1 MNQKKLH
8 KLVESIAS
16 KEFSSEK
23 ELLISVI
30 NQIIKNEDIIVT
42 GGRIWKVDRDKKSYK
57 ILYQKGNFEKIN
69 PTFELKVE
77 EYPTFSLIARERT
90 ILSDETNEI
99 LLEKGIFKYSASGV
113 GSKIKIDD
121 HRYYEYILA
130 LNSDKVDNEL
140 RLNLNIIA
148 TALTSQ
154 INQRRSSASA
164 SHLKANIDKARELQ
178 KSILPEHEHHFG
190 DYEIYGVTDPAEIV
204 SGDFF
209 DYIEAGK
216 EGERLGIVIGDA
228 ASKGVGAAAE
238 AMYISGALRMAS
250 SFEIKITSLMR
261 RMNKLVNKIF
271 EDDKFASLFYGE
283 LLLHK
288 GGLFL
293 YANAGHN
300 PPIFYNA
307 ETGETELLDTTGPLL
322 GPAPNAPYYIES
334 INFQKNDILL
344 LFSDGI
350 TETADTKFNQYGDKR
365 LINRL
370 KKISSLSPKD
380 IVISILEDVV
390 KYSKNGRYTDDKT
403 LVVIKRIS

>member
-8 KLVESIAS
+8 KLVETIAS
-16 KEFSSEK
+16 KDFSSEK

-30 NQIIKNEDIIVT
+30 NQIIENEDIKVT
-42 GGRIWKVDRDKKSYK
+42 GGRIWQLDKDRKSYK
-57 ILYQKGNFEKIN
+57 ILYQKGNFEKLHSG
-69 PTFELKVE
+69 FEIKVGD
-77 EYPTFSLIARERT
+77 YPTFAIIGKERT
-90 ILSDETNEI
+90 ILGDETNEV
-99 LLEKGIFKYSASGV
+99 LLAKGIFKYSASGV
-113 GSKIKIDD
+113 GSKIKIND
-121 HRYYEYILA
+121 HRYFEYILA
-130 LNSDKVDNEL
+130 LNSEKIDNEL
-140 RLNLNIIA
+140 RINLNIIA

-154 INQRRSSASA
+154 IKQRRYSASA
-164 SHLKANIDKARELQ
+164 FHLKADIDKARELQ

-209 DYIEAGK
+209 DYIEAGI

-250 SFEIKITSLMR
+250 SFEIKITPLMR

-283 LLLHK
+283 LLMHK
-288 GGLFL
+288 SGLFL

-300 PPIFYNA
+300 PPIFYKA

-334 INFQKNDILL
+334 INFQKSDILL

-350 TETADTKFNQYGDKR
+350 TETADTKFIQYGDER
-365 LINRL
+365 LIKKL
-370 KKISSLSPKD
+370 KEVSSLSPRE
-380 IVISILEDVV
+380 IVITILEDVV
-390 KYSKNGRYTDDKT
+390 KYSKNGSYTDDKT
-403 LVVIKRIS
+403 LVVIKKIS

>member
-16 KEFSSEK
+16 KDFYSEQ

-30 NQIIKNEDIIVT
+30 NQIIKNEDIKVT
-42 GGRIWKVDRDKKSYK
+42 GGRIWKLDIDRKTYK
-57 ILYQKGNFEKIN
+57 ILYQKGNFEKLN
-69 PTFELKVE
+69 PGFEIKVDK
-77 EYPTFSLIARERT
+77 YPIFSLIAKERT
-90 ILSDETNEI
+90 ILGDETNRV
-99 LLEKGIFKYSASGV
+99 LLKKGIFKYSASGV
-113 GSKIKIDD
+113 GSKIKINE

-130 LNSDKVDNEL
+130 LNSDLIDDSL

-154 INQRRSSASA
+154 IKQRRYSASA
-164 SHLKANIDKARELQ
+164 YHLKANIDKARELQ

-204 SGDFF
+204 GGDFF
-209 DYIEAGK
+209 DYIEAGE
-216 EGERLGIVIGDA
+216 EGQRLGIAIGDA

-238 AMYISGALRMAS
+238 AMYISGALRMAA
-250 SFEIKITSLMR
+250 SFEIKIVPLMR
-261 RMNKLVNKIF
+261 RMNMLVNKIF

-283 LLLHK
+283 LSINK
-288 GGLFL
+288 SGLFL

-300 PPIFYNA
+300 PPIFYKA
-307 ETGETELLDTTGPLL
+307 ETGETELLDATGLLL
-322 GPAPNAPYYIES
+322 GPTPNAPYYIES

-344 LFSDGI
+344 LFSDGV
-350 TETADTKFNQYGDKR
+350 TETTDTKFNQYGDEK
-365 LINRL
+365 LIKKL
-370 KKISSLSPKD
+370 KKVSSLSSKE

-390 KYSKNGRYTDDKT
+390 KYSKNGSYTDDKT
-403 LVVIKRIS
+403 LVVIKKIS